1 MSGDVLVFNLARRLK
16 RRWSKEGMAGLDQS
30 EVDEINAVLRDAKR
44 AWGIAPEEPVGPR
57 SAPAEAS
64 GTLRPSAKGLALIK
78 EFEGYHRDLGDGRVA
93 AYPDPATGGA
103 PWTIGWGSTGPDIR
117 RGTIWTREQAEQ
129 RFAEH
134 VNSFSRAVAQA
145 IGDAPTAQHEFDA
158 MLSLAYNVG
167 VTNFSKS
174 TLLRKHKAGDKA
186 GAAGEFGK
194 WNKAGGRVMA
204 GLTRRRDAEARMY
217 RGQA

>member
-1 MSGDVLVFNLARRLK
+1 MSGDTLIFNLMRRKK
-16 RRWSKEGMAGLDQS
+16 REWGRAPLEGLTQA

-44 AWGIAPEEPVGPR
+44 AWGIAPEAAVGPA
-57 SAPAEAS
+57 SAPSGPS
-64 GTLRPSAKGLALIK
+64 GTIRPSERGLALIK

-93 AYPDPATGGA
+93 AYPDPASGGD

-217 RGQA
+217 RGQG